1 MRVLVAG
8 GMMEV
13 YEGMDRVLGHLQEV
27 ERKAEDVLGDR
38 RQIIDLDIKR
48 NQNREALRALS
59 IDKSETVTVCFGSMF
74 IDLPKNKTKEMIQ
87 RDQEQLDQEID
98 TIRSQLKGKVN
109 QLYEAQGKPELK
121 GFNLT
126 ALDPNEMKAI
136 KKVLDG

>member
-1 MRVLVAG
+1 
-8 GMMEV
+8 MMEV

-27 ERKAEDVLGDR
+27 ESRAEDVLGDR

-48 NQNREALRALS
+48 NQNREALRALGKDT
-59 IDKSETVTVCFGSMF
+59 DKSETVTVCFGSMF
-74 IDLPKNKTKEMIQ
+74 IDLPKNKTKKMIQ
-87 RDQEQLDQEID
+87 RDQEQLDREID
-98 TIRSQLKGKVN
+98 TIRSQLKEKVN

-136 KKVLDG
+136 KKVLDA